1 MKLIV
6 CDQIVCNASEAHNR
20 NVKQIETLINTC
32 AEQGK
37 TIESLLG
44 NDPSFSTDASRMA
57 GGGGGGA
64 KRARVDDPPQQHTN
78 SGMIDSGN
86 KSAQQSALSATAGGG
101 DAWDLFSN
109 MMREDTKALYY

>member
-1 MKLIV
+1 
-6 CDQIVCNASEAHNR
+6 VCNASEAHNR

-44 NDPSFSTDASRMA
+44 SDPTFSSDASRVA
-57 GGGGGGA
+57 GS
-64 KRARVDDPPQQHTN
+64 KRARVDEPPAPASKMNT
-78 SGMIDSGN
+78 
-86 KSAQQSALSATAGGG
+86 SAAAADTSSDQRG

-109 MMREDTKALYY
+109 MMREDTKSLYY

>member
-1 MKLIV
+1 MLTAPFAEPLCV
-6 CDQIVCNASEAHNR
+6 RQIVCNASEAHNR

-44 NDPSFSTDASRMA
+44 SDPSFATDASRVA
-57 GGGGGGA
+57 GM
-64 KRARVDDPPQQHTN
+64 KRARVDEPPQPPPAP
-78 SGMIDSGN
+78 S
-86 KSAQQSALSATAGGG
+86 SAAAPPQVGGGGG

-109 MMREDTKALYY
+109 MMREDTKSQYY